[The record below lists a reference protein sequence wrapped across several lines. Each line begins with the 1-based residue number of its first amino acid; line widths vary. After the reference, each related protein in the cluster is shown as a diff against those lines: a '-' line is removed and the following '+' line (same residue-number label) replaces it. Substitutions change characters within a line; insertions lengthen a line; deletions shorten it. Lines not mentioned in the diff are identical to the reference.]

1 MKNKSKPATGKKGFI
16 VWTRV
21 TGFLIVLLLVVTIL
35 TRTVGY
41 EILCIVIGGE
51 RAEYAPGI
59 EPIYTTEY
67 KSKNEVVKAANKLNE
82 EVCEEGFVLL
92 KESDLS
98 AHKPGSAQLASS
110 EDKEGRER
118 RRAEQGKPGP

>member
-1 MKNKSKPATGKKGFI
+1 MT
-16 VWTRV
+16 
-21 TGFLIVLLLVVTIL
+21 LIVQPSERENKGRPALGPQGLVTP
-35 TRTVGY
+35 RTPFTFSFG
-41 EILCIVIGGE
+41 
-51 RAEYAPGI
+51 
-59 EPIYTTEY
+59 TEH
-67 KSKNEVVKAANKLNE
+67 S
-82 EVCEEGFVLL
+82 EGFVLL